1 MIREF
6 NRIFGIC
13 AFSVLLTLVFAHT
26 TAAQSEEPD
35 QGVRA
40 CSQKTMVGSWMYATD
55 LLEFRDPYTL
65 ELIQK
70 GTSLGVMTI
79 DAEGN
84 LTGSYDTTL
93 YRAGKDPV
101 IRHIPNWV
109 GTVTVNPDCTGTLS
123 FGSRV
128 DNLVISSDGSEFW
141 GMVQTAGPGA
151 LISYRAKRT
160 GPGRSLPELGSSSPD
175 E

>member
-1 MIREF
+1 MIKEN

-13 AFSVLLTLVFAHT
+13 AFSVLLTLVFAGT
-26 TAAQSEEPD
+26 AAAQSEESS

-40 CSQKTMVGSWMYATD
+40 CSVETIAGSWMYATD
-55 LLEFRDPYTL
+55 LMEFINPYTL
-65 ELIQK
+65 ELVQK
-70 GTSLGVMTI
+70 GTSLGRMII
-79 DAEGN
+79 DSGGN
-84 LTGSYDTTL
+84 LTGSYNTTL
-93 YRAGKDPV
+93 YRAWKDPI

-109 GTVTVNPDCTGTLS
+109 GTVTVNSDCTGTLS

-160 GPGRSLPELGSSSPD
+160 GPGQSLP
-175 E
+175 